1 MNEKQYWYKNIV
13 MTLDYLQT
21 DEKDC
26 GLIVLTSFFKKYY
39 KKKLN
44 INILKSKASYSEN
57 GISVFS
63 LTNLGEKIGLTLE
76 ALQGDFS
83 SFLSLNIDREIIAL
97 ILDNNYYHYVIIEN
111 KDEEYVYLLDPAKGK
126 IKLKLNDF
134 KNKYLNII
142 ITVNKN
148 DNIDEKYL
156 MHEKL
161 DLFSN
166 NIWPIILMLIMSFLG
181 QILLFG
187 STYFIKY
194 ILDEIITKNNN
205 ENTLSIFLFF
215 SWVFLLRI
223 INNYLNSLLEQKLSR
238 KFQYYLLNLFFKKT
252 IHGKSLSLQKINK
265 SDYIQRLNSIGEIS
279 LYYTNVINILFTN
292 SISLLI
298 TSICLGI
305 INWKLYILILAISLI
320 KFIIIF
326 YFKKN
331 LHNKYPKLINN
342 QIEITNKNFEIFLN
356 NIYSKN
362 PEYQTL
368 SINKINDLLNTQKEL
383 NLSILN
389 TTNWNKTTI
398 TFLNVLEQ
406 ILIMYIG
413 ISFFFN
419 KNLSLGNLLLFN
431 SLIMYIDLP
440 IESLTNF
447 LLNFKIMKQNIIRFE
462 FVVFLAEENK
472 NERCIQKIS
481 NIKINNL
488 SFNYDDRQIFNNISL
503 DLNQNIII
511 EGKNGVGKSTFLKL
525 LYGLYDEYQ
534 GNILINNE
542 DDLKIINLNDF
553 RQKIYINSNNIYFPN
568 LTIVEFITLK
578 NEKALKTLKHNIEK
592 YNLIELLI
600 YFNLFFD
607 TKIEDGGMNL
617 SSGQRQLI
625 NLLQLF
631 CFSYDLI
638 LLDEAFENISI
649 NVFTKIKDAIKD
661 FQSEALFIEISHSKK
676 YINNGKIIN
685 F

>member
-1 MNEKQYWYKNIV
+1 

-39 KKKLN
+39 RKKLN
-44 INILKSKASYSEN
+44 INILKSKVNYSEN
-57 GISVFS
+57 GINIFS

-83 SFLSLNIDREIIAL
+83 SFLSLNIDEEIIAL

-148 DNIDEKYL
+148 GNIDEKYL

-194 ILDEIITKNNN
+194 ILDEIIAKNNN
-205 ENTLSIFLFF
+205 EKTLSIFLFF
-215 SWVFLLRI
+215 GWVFLLRI

-238 KFQYYLLNLFFKKT
+238 KFQYDLLNLFFKKT

-265 SDYIQRLNSIGEIS
+265 SDYMQRLNSIGEIS

-305 INWKLYILILAISLI
+305 INWKLYILILGISLT

-368 SINKINDLLNTQKEL
+368 SINKINDLLNAEKEL

-413 ISFFFN
+413 INFFFS
-419 KNLSLGNLLLFN
+419 KNLSIGNLLLFN

-462 FVVFLAEENK
+462 FIIFLAEENK

-481 NIKINNL
+481 TIKINNL
-488 SFNYDDRQIFNNISL
+488 SFNYDDRKIFDNISL
-503 DLNQNIII
+503 DLDQNIII

-534 GNILINNE
+534 GNIFINNE

-578 NEKALKTLKHNIEK
+578 NEKALNTLKHNIEK
-592 YNLIELLI
+592 YNLIELLT

-607 TKIEDGGMNL
+607 TTIEDGGMNL

-649 NVFTKIKDAIKD
+649 NVFAKLKDAIKD

>member
-1 MNEKQYWYKNIV
+1 

-44 INILKSKASYSEN
+44 INILKSKVNYSKN
-57 GISVFS
+57 GISIFS

-83 SFLSLNIDREIIAL
+83 SFLSLNIDEEIIAL
-97 ILDNNYYHYVIIEN
+97 MLDNNYYHYVIIEN
-111 KDEEYVYLLDPAKGK
+111 KDEEYVYLLDPSKGK

-148 DNIDEKYL
+148 GNIDEKYL

-194 ILDEIITKNNN
+194 ILDEIIAKNNN
-205 ENTLSIFLFF
+205 EKTLSIFLFF
-215 SWVFLLRI
+215 GWVFLLRI

-238 KFQYYLLNLFFKKT
+238 KFQYDLLNLFFKKT
-252 IHGKSLSLQKINK
+252 INGKSLSLQKINK

-305 INWKLYILILAISLI
+305 INWKLYILILGISLI

-368 SINKINDLLNTQKEL
+368 SINKINDLLNTKKEL

-406 ILIMYIG
+406 ILIMYMG

-481 NIKINNL
+481 NVKINNL

-578 NEKALKTLKHNIEK
+578 NEKALNTLKHNIEK
-592 YNLIELLI
+592 YNLIELLT

-649 NVFTKIKDAIKD
+649 NVFAKLKDAIKD

>member
-1 MNEKQYWYKNIV
+1 

-44 INILKSKASYSEN
+44 INILKSKVNYSEN
-57 GISVFS
+57 GISIFS
-63 LTNLGEKIGLTLE
+63 LTNLAEKIGLTLE

-83 SFLSLNIDREIIAL
+83 SFLSLNIDKEIIAL
-97 ILDNNYYHYVIIEN
+97 MLDNNYYHYVIIEN

-205 ENTLSIFLFF
+205 EKTLSIFLFF
-215 SWVFLLRI
+215 GWVFLLRI

-305 INWKLYILILAISLI
+305 INWKLYILILGISLT

-368 SINKINDLLNTQKEL
+368 SINKINDLLNAQKEL

-413 ISFFFN
+413 VNFFFS
-419 KNLSLGNLLLFN
+419 KNLSIGNLLLFN

-462 FVVFLAEENK
+462 FIVFLAEENK

-481 NIKINNL
+481 TIKINNL
-488 SFNYDDRQIFNNISL
+488 SFNYDDRKIFDNISL
-503 DLNQNIII
+503 DLDQNIII

-534 GNILINNE
+534 GNIFINNE

-568 LTIVEFITLK
+568 LTIVELITLK
-578 NEKALKTLKHNIEK
+578 NEKALNTLKHNIEK
-592 YNLIELLI
+592 YNLIELLT

-607 TKIEDGGMNL
+607 TTIEDGGMNL

-649 NVFTKIKDAIKD
+649 NVFAKLKDAIKD

>member
-1 MNEKQYWYKNIV
+1 

-63 LTNLGEKIGLTLE
+63 LTNLGEKIGLSLE

-148 DNIDEKYL
+148 GNIDEKYL

-166 NIWPIILMLIMSFLG
+166 NIWSIILMLIMSFLG

-205 ENTLSIFLFF
+205 EKTLSIFLFF

-238 KFQYYLLNLFFKKT
+238 KFQYDLLNLFFKKT

-305 INWKLYILILAISLI
+305 INWKLYILILGISLI

-406 ILIMYIG
+406 ILIMYMG

-488 SFNYDDRQIFNNISL
+488 SFNYYDRQIFDNISL

-578 NEKALKTLKHNIEK
+578 NEKALNTLKHNIEK
-592 YNLIELLI
+592 YNLIELLT

-607 TKIEDGGMNL
+607 TTIEDGGMNL

-649 NVFTKIKDAIKD
+649 NVFAKLKDAIKD

>member
-1 MNEKQYWYKNIV
+1 

-39 KKKLN
+39 RKKLN
-44 INILKSKASYSEN
+44 INILKSKVNYSEN
-57 GISVFS
+57 GINIFS

-83 SFLSLNIDREIIAL
+83 SFLSLNIDEEIIAL

-148 DNIDEKYL
+148 GNIDEKYL
-156 MHEKL
+156 IHEKL

-166 NIWPIILMLIMSFLG
+166 NIWSIILMLIMSFLG

-194 ILDEIITKNNN
+194 ILDEIIAKNNN
-205 ENTLSIFLFF
+205 EKTLSIFLFF
-215 SWVFLLRI
+215 GWVFLLRI

-238 KFQYYLLNLFFKKT
+238 KFQYDLLNLFFKKT
-252 IHGKSLSLQKINK
+252 IQGKSLSLQKINK

-305 INWKLYILILAISLI
+305 INWKLYILILGISLT

-383 NLSILN
+383 NLSVLN

-413 ISFFFN
+413 INFFFS
-419 KNLSLGNLLLFN
+419 KNLSIGNLLLFN

-447 LLNFKIMKQNIIRFE
+447 LLNFKITKQNIIRFE
-462 FVVFLAEENK
+462 FIVFLAEENK

-481 NIKINNL
+481 TIKINNL
-488 SFNYDDRQIFNNISL
+488 SFNYDDRQIFDNISL
-503 DLNQNIII
+503 DLDQNIII

-534 GNILINNE
+534 GNIFINNE
-542 DDLKIINLNDF
+542 DDLKIINLNDY

-578 NEKALKTLKHNIEK
+578 NEKALNTLKHNIEK
-592 YNLIELLI
+592 YNLIELLT

-649 NVFTKIKDAIKD
+649 NVFAKLKDAIKD

-676 YINNGKIIN
+676 YINEGKIIN

>member
-1 MNEKQYWYKNIV
+1 

-44 INILKSKASYSEN
+44 INILKSKVNYSEN

-83 SFLSLNIDREIIAL
+83 SFLSLNIDEEIIAL

-142 ITVNKN
+142 MTVNKN

-194 ILDEIITKNNN
+194 ILDEIIAKNNN
-205 ENTLSIFLFF
+205 EKTLSIFLFF
-215 SWVFLLRI
+215 GWVFLLRI

-238 KFQYYLLNLFFKKT
+238 KFQYDLLNLFFKKT

-265 SDYIQRLNSIGEIS
+265 SDYIQRLNSIGKIS

-305 INWKLYILILAISLI
+305 INWKLYILILGISLI

-368 SINKINDLLNTQKEL
+368 SINKINDLLNAQKEL
-383 NLSILN
+383 NLSVLN

-413 ISFFFN
+413 VNFFFS
-419 KNLSLGNLLLFN
+419 KNLSIGNLLLFN

-462 FVVFLAEENK
+462 FIVFLSEENK

-481 NIKINNL
+481 TIKINNL
-488 SFNYDDRQIFNNISL
+488 SFNYGDRKIFNNISL
-503 DLNQNIII
+503 DLDQNIII

-534 GNILINNE
+534 GNIFINNE

-578 NEKALKTLKHNIEK
+578 NEKALNTLKHNIEK
-592 YNLIELLI
+592 YNLIELLT

-649 NVFTKIKDAIKD
+649 DVFAKLKDAIKD

>member
-1 MNEKQYWYKNIV
+1 

-39 KKKLN
+39 RKKLN
-44 INILKSKASYSEN
+44 INILKSKVNYSEN
-57 GISVFS
+57 GINIFS

-83 SFLSLNIDREIIAL
+83 SFLSLNIDEEIIAL

-148 DNIDEKYL
+148 GNIDEKYL

-194 ILDEIITKNNN
+194 ILDEIIAKNNN
-205 ENTLSIFLFF
+205 EKTLSIFLFF
-215 SWVFLLRI
+215 GWVFLLRI

-238 KFQYYLLNLFFKKT
+238 KFQYDLLNLFFKKT

-305 INWKLYILILAISLI
+305 INWKLYILILGISLI

-368 SINKINDLLNTQKEL
+368 SINKINDLLNAQKEL
-383 NLSILN
+383 NLSVLN

-413 ISFFFN
+413 INFFFS
-419 KNLSLGNLLLFN
+419 KNLSIGNLLLFN

-462 FVVFLAEENK
+462 FIVFLAEENK

-488 SFNYDDRQIFNNISL
+488 SFNYDDRKIFDNISL
-503 DLNQNIII
+503 DLDQNIII

-534 GNILINNE
+534 GNIFINNE
-542 DDLKIINLNDF
+542 DDLKIINLNDY

-578 NEKALKTLKHNIEK
+578 NEKALNTLKHNIEK
-592 YNLIELLI
+592 YNLIELLT

-649 NVFTKIKDAIKD
+649 NVFVKLKDAIKN

-676 YINNGKIIN
+676 YINEGKIIN

>member
-1 MNEKQYWYKNIV
+1 

-39 KKKLN
+39 RKKLN
-44 INILKSKASYSEN
+44 INILKSKVNYSEN
-57 GISVFS
+57 GINIFS

-83 SFLSLNIDREIIAL
+83 SFLSLNIDEEIIAL

-194 ILDEIITKNNN
+194 ILDEIIAKNNN
-205 ENTLSIFLFF
+205 EKTLSIFLFF
-215 SWVFLLRI
+215 GWVFLLRI

-238 KFQYYLLNLFFKKT
+238 KFQYDLLNLFFKKT
-252 IHGKSLSLQKINK
+252 IQGKSLSLQKINK

-305 INWKLYILILAISLI
+305 INWKLYILILGISLT

-383 NLSILN
+383 NLSVLN

-413 ISFFFN
+413 INFFFS
-419 KNLSLGNLLLFN
+419 KNLSIGNLLLFN

-447 LLNFKIMKQNIIRFE
+447 LLNFKITKQNIIRFE
-462 FVVFLAEENK
+462 FIVFLAEENK

-488 SFNYDDRQIFNNISL
+488 SFNYDDRQIFDNISL
-503 DLNQNIII
+503 DLDQNIII

-534 GNILINNE
+534 GNIFINNE
-542 DDLKIINLNDF
+542 DDLKIINLNDY

-578 NEKALKTLKHNIEK
+578 NEKALNTLKHNIEK
-592 YNLIELLI
+592 YNLIELLT

-649 NVFTKIKDAIKD
+649 NVFAKLKDAIKD

-676 YINNGKIIN
+676 YINEGKIIN

>member
-1 MNEKQYWYKNIV
+1 

-39 KKKLN
+39 RKKLN
-44 INILKSKASYSEN
+44 INILKSKVNYSEN
-57 GISVFS
+57 GINIFS

-83 SFLSLNIDREIIAL
+83 SFLSLNIDEEIIAL

-111 KDEEYVYLLDPAKGK
+111 KDEEYVYLLDPANGK

-148 DNIDEKYL
+148 GNIDEKYL

-194 ILDEIITKNNN
+194 ILDEIIAKNNN
-205 ENTLSIFLFF
+205 EKTLSIFLFF
-215 SWVFLLRI
+215 GWVFLLRI

-238 KFQYYLLNLFFKKT
+238 KFQYDLLNLFFKKT

-305 INWKLYILILAISLI
+305 INWKLYILILGISLT

-368 SINKINDLLNTQKEL
+368 SINKINDLLNAQKEL

-413 ISFFFN
+413 INFFFS
-419 KNLSLGNLLLFN
+419 KNLSIGNLLLFN

-462 FVVFLAEENK
+462 FIVFLVEENK

-488 SFNYDDRQIFNNISL
+488 SFNYDDRQIFDNISL
-503 DLNQNIII
+503 DLDQNIII

-534 GNILINNE
+534 GNIFINNE

-578 NEKALKTLKHNIEK
+578 NEKALNTLKHNIEK
-592 YNLIELLI
+592 YNLIELLT

-649 NVFTKIKDAIKD
+649 NVFAKLKDAIKD

>member
-1 MNEKQYWYKNIV
+1 

-44 INILKSKASYSEN
+44 INILKSKVNYSEN
-57 GISVFS
+57 GISIFS

-83 SFLSLNIDREIIAL
+83 SFLLLNIDKEIIAL
-97 ILDNNYYHYVIIEN
+97 MLDNNYYHYVIIEN

-134 KNKYLNII
+134 KDKYLNII

-148 DNIDEKYL
+148 GNIDEKYL

-166 NIWPIILMLIMSFLG
+166 NILPIILMLIMSFLG

-205 ENTLSIFLFF
+205 EKTLSIFLFF
-215 SWVFLLRI
+215 GWVFLLRI

-238 KFQYYLLNLFFKKT
+238 KFQYDLLNLFFKKT
-252 IHGKSLSLQKINK
+252 IRGKSLSLQKINK

-279 LYYTNVINILFTN
+279 LYYTSVINILFTN
-292 SISLLI
+292 SISSLI

-305 INWKLYILILAISLI
+305 INWKLYILILGISLI

-331 LHNKYPKLINN
+331 LHNRYPKLINN

-362 PEYQTL
+362 PEYQIL

-406 ILIMYIG
+406 ILIMYMG

-488 SFNYDDRQIFNNISL
+488 SFNYDDRQIFDNISL

-578 NEKALKTLKHNIEK
+578 NEKALNTLKHNIEK
-592 YNLIELLI
+592 YNLIELLT

-607 TKIEDGGMNL
+607 TKIEDGGINL

-631 CFSYDLI
+631 CFNYDLI
-638 LLDEAFENISI
+638 LLDEAFENISTD
-649 NVFTKIKDAIKD
+649 VFTKLKDAIKD

>member
-1 MNEKQYWYKNIV
+1 

-39 KKKLN
+39 RKKLN
-44 INILKSKASYSEN
+44 INILKSKVNYSEN
-57 GISVFS
+57 GINIFN
-63 LTNLGEKIGLTLE
+63 LKNLGEKIGLTLE

-83 SFLSLNIDREIIAL
+83 SFLSLNIDEEIIAL

-148 DNIDEKYL
+148 GNIDEKYL

-166 NIWPIILMLIMSFLG
+166 NIWSIILMLIMSFLG
-181 QILLFG
+181 QILLFR

-194 ILDEIITKNNN
+194 ILDEIIAKNNN
-205 ENTLSIFLFF
+205 EKTLSIFLFF
-215 SWVFLLRI
+215 GWVFLLRI

-238 KFQYYLLNLFFKKT
+238 KFQYDLLNLFFKKT

-305 INWKLYILILAISLI
+305 INWKLYILILGISLT

-368 SINKINDLLNTQKEL
+368 SINKINDLLNAQKEL

-413 ISFFFN
+413 INFFFS

-462 FVVFLAEENK
+462 FIVFLAEENK

-488 SFNYDDRQIFNNISL
+488 SFNYDDRQIFDNISL
-503 DLNQNIII
+503 DLDQNTII

-534 GNILINNE
+534 GNIFINNE

-578 NEKALKTLKHNIEK
+578 NEKALNTLKHNIEK
-592 YNLIELLI
+592 YNLIELLT

-649 NVFTKIKDAIKD
+649 NVFAKLKDAIKD

>member
-1 MNEKQYWYKNIV
+1 

-39 KKKLN
+39 RKKLN
-44 INILKSKASYSEN
+44 INILKSKVNYSEN
-57 GISVFS
+57 GINIFS

-83 SFLSLNIDREIIAL
+83 SFLSLNIDEEIIAL

-148 DNIDEKYL
+148 GNIDEKYL

-194 ILDEIITKNNN
+194 ILDEIIAKNNN
-205 ENTLSIFLFF
+205 EKTLSIFLFF
-215 SWVFLLRI
+215 GWVFLLRI

-238 KFQYYLLNLFFKKT
+238 KFQYDLLNLFFKKT

-265 SDYIQRLNSIGEIS
+265 SDYMQRLNSIGEIS

-305 INWKLYILILAISLI
+305 INWKLYILILGISLT

-368 SINKINDLLNTQKEL
+368 SINKINDLLNAQKEL

-413 ISFFFN
+413 VNFFFS
-419 KNLSLGNLLLFN
+419 KNLSIGNLLLFN

-462 FVVFLAEENK
+462 FIVFLAEENK

-481 NIKINNL
+481 TIKINNL
-488 SFNYDDRQIFNNISL
+488 SFNYDDRKIFDNISL
-503 DLNQNIII
+503 DLDQNIII

-534 GNILINNE
+534 GNIFINNE

-578 NEKALKTLKHNIEK
+578 NEKALNTLKHNIEK
-592 YNLIELLI
+592 YNLIELLT

-638 LLDEAFENISI
+638 LLDEAFENITI
-649 NVFTKIKDAIKD
+649 NVFTKLKDAIKD

-676 YINNGKIIN
+676 YINDGKIIN

>member
-1 MNEKQYWYKNIV
+1 

-39 KKKLN
+39 RKKLN
-44 INILKSKASYSEN
+44 INILKSKVNYSEN
-57 GISVFS
+57 GINIFS

-83 SFLSLNIDREIIAL
+83 SFLSLNIDEEIIAL

-148 DNIDEKYL
+148 GNIDEKYL

-194 ILDEIITKNNN
+194 ILDEIIAKNNN
-205 ENTLSIFLFF
+205 EKTLSIFLFF
-215 SWVFLLRI
+215 GWVFLLRI

-238 KFQYYLLNLFFKKT
+238 KFQYDLLNLFFKKT

-265 SDYIQRLNSIGEIS
+265 SDYMQRLNSIGEIS

-305 INWKLYILILAISLI
+305 INWKLYILILGISLT

-368 SINKINDLLNTQKEL
+368 SINKINDLLNAQKEL

-413 ISFFFN
+413 VNFFFS
-419 KNLSLGNLLLFN
+419 KNLSIGNLLLFN

-462 FVVFLAEENK
+462 FIVFLAEENK

-481 NIKINNL
+481 TIKINNL
-488 SFNYDDRQIFNNISL
+488 SFNYDDRKIFENISL
-503 DLNQNIII
+503 DLDQNIII

-534 GNILINNE
+534 GNIFINNE

-568 LTIVEFITLK
+568 LTIVELITLK
-578 NEKALKTLKHNIEK
+578 NEKALNTLKHNIEK
-592 YNLIELLI
+592 YNLIELLT

-607 TKIEDGGMNL
+607 TTIEDGGMNL

-649 NVFTKIKDAIKD
+649 NVFAKLKDAIKD

-676 YINNGKIIN
+676 YINEGKIIN

>member
-1 MNEKQYWYKNIV
+1 

-39 KKKLN
+39 RKKLN
-44 INILKSKASYSEN
+44 INILKSKVNYSEN
-57 GISVFS
+57 GINIFS

-83 SFLSLNIDREIIAL
+83 SFLSLNIDEEIIAL

-148 DNIDEKYL
+148 GNIDEKYL
-156 MHEKL
+156 IHEKL

-166 NIWPIILMLIMSFLG
+166 NIWSIILMLIMSLLG

-194 ILDEIITKNNN
+194 ILDEIIAKNNN
-205 ENTLSIFLFF
+205 EKTLSIFLFF
-215 SWVFLLRI
+215 GWVFLLRI

-238 KFQYYLLNLFFKKT
+238 KFQYDLLNLFFKKT

-305 INWKLYILILAISLI
+305 INWKLYILILGISLI

-368 SINKINDLLNTQKEL
+368 SINKINDLLNAQKEL

-413 ISFFFN
+413 INFFFS
-419 KNLSLGNLLLFN
+419 KNLSIGNLLLFN

-462 FVVFLAEENK
+462 FIVFLAEENK

-481 NIKINNL
+481 TIKINNL
-488 SFNYDDRQIFNNISL
+488 SFNYDDRKIFDNISL
-503 DLNQNIII
+503 DLDQNIII

-534 GNILINNE
+534 GNIFINNE

-578 NEKALKTLKHNIEK
+578 NEKALNTLKHNI
-592 YNLIELLI
+592 
-600 YFNLFFD
+600 
-607 TKIEDGGMNL
+607 DGGMNL

-638 LLDEAFENISI
+638 LLDEAFENITI
-649 NVFTKIKDAIKD
+649 NVFIKLKDAIKD

-676 YINNGKIIN
+676 YINDGKIIN

>member
-1 MNEKQYWYKNIV
+1 

-44 INILKSKASYSEN
+44 INILKSKVNYSKN
-57 GISVFS
+57 GISIFS

-83 SFLSLNIDREIIAL
+83 SFLSLNIDEEIIAL

-148 DNIDEKYL
+148 GNIDEKYL

-194 ILDEIITKNNN
+194 ILDEIIAKNNN
-205 ENTLSIFLFF
+205 EKTLSIFLFF
-215 SWVFLLRI
+215 GWVFLLRI

-238 KFQYYLLNLFFKKT
+238 KFQYDLLNLFFKKT

-305 INWKLYILILAISLI
+305 INWKLYILILGISLI

-342 QIEITNKNFEIFLN
+342 QIKITNKNFEIFLN

-362 PEYQTL
+362 PEYQIL

-578 NEKALKTLKHNIEK
+578 NEKALNTLKHNIEK
-592 YNLIELLI
+592 YNLIELLT

-649 NVFTKIKDAIKD
+649 DVFAKLKDAIKD

>member
-1 MNEKQYWYKNIV
+1 

-44 INILKSKASYSEN
+44 INILKSKANYSEN

-63 LTNLGEKIGLTLE
+63 LTNLAEKIGLTLE

-83 SFLSLNIDREIIAL
+83 SFLSLNIDKEIITL
-97 ILDNNYYHYVIIEN
+97 IQDNNYYHYVIIEN

-148 DNIDEKYL
+148 GNIDEKYL

-194 ILDEIITKNNN
+194 ILDEIIAKNNN
-205 ENTLSIFLFF
+205 EKTLSIFLFF
-215 SWVFLLRI
+215 GWVFLLRI

-238 KFQYYLLNLFFKKT
+238 KFQYDLLNLFFKKT

-305 INWKLYILILAISLI
+305 INWKLYILILGISLI

-342 QIEITNKNFEIFLN
+342 QIKITNKNFEIFLN

-368 SINKINDLLNTQKEL
+368 SINKINDLLNAQKEL
-383 NLSILN
+383 NLSVLN

-413 ISFFFN
+413 INFFFS
-419 KNLSLGNLLLFN
+419 KNLSIGNLLLFN

-462 FVVFLAEENK
+462 FIIFLAEENK

-488 SFNYDDRQIFNNISL
+488 SFNYDDRKIFDNISL
-503 DLNQNIII
+503 DLDQNIII
-511 EGKNGVGKSTFLKL
+511 EGKNGAGKSTFLKL
-525 LYGLYDEYQ
+525 LYGLYNEYQ
-534 GNILINNE
+534 GNIFINNE

-578 NEKALKTLKHNIEK
+578 NEKALNTLKHNIEK
-592 YNLIELLI
+592 YNLIELLT
-600 YFNLFFD
+600 YFNLLFD

-649 NVFTKIKDAIKD
+649 NVFAKLKDAIKD

>member
-1 MNEKQYWYKNIV
+1 

-39 KKKLN
+39 RKKLN
-44 INILKSKASYSEN
+44 INILKSKVNYSEN
-57 GISVFS
+57 GINIFS

-83 SFLSLNIDREIIAL
+83 SFLSLNIDEEIIAL

-148 DNIDEKYL
+148 GNIDEKYL
-156 MHEKL
+156 IHEKL

-166 NIWPIILMLIMSFLG
+166 NIWSIILMLIMSFLG

-194 ILDEIITKNNN
+194 ILDEIIAKNNN
-205 ENTLSIFLFF
+205 EKTLSIFLFF
-215 SWVFLLRI
+215 GWVFLLRI

-238 KFQYYLLNLFFKKT
+238 KFQYDLLNLFFKKT

-305 INWKLYILILAISLI
+305 INWKLYILILGISLI

-368 SINKINDLLNTQKEL
+368 SINKINDVLNAQKEL

-413 ISFFFN
+413 INFFFS
-419 KNLSLGNLLLFN
+419 KNLSIGNLLLFN

-462 FVVFLAEENK
+462 FIVFLAEENK

-481 NIKINNL
+481 TIKINNL
-488 SFNYDDRQIFNNISL
+488 SFNYDDRKIFDNISL
-503 DLNQNIII
+503 DLDQNIII

-534 GNILINNE
+534 GNIFINNE

-578 NEKALKTLKHNIEK
+578 NEKALNTLKHNIEK
-592 YNLIELLI
+592 YNLIELLT

-649 NVFTKIKDAIKD
+649 DVFAKLKDAIKD
-661 FQSEALFIEISHSKK
+661 FQSKALFIEISHSKK

>member
-1 MNEKQYWYKNIV
+1 

-39 KKKLN
+39 RKKLN
-44 INILKSKASYSEN
+44 INILKSKVNYSEN
-57 GISVFS
+57 GINIFS

-83 SFLSLNIDREIIAL
+83 SFLSLNIDEEIIAL

-148 DNIDEKYL
+148 GNIDEKYL
-156 MHEKL
+156 IHEKL

-166 NIWPIILMLIMSFLG
+166 NIWSIILMLIMSFLG

-194 ILDEIITKNNN
+194 ILDEIIAKNNN
-205 ENTLSIFLFF
+205 EKTLSIFLFF
-215 SWVFLLRI
+215 GWVFLLRI

-238 KFQYYLLNLFFKKT
+238 KFQYDLLNLFFKKT

-292 SISLLI
+292 SISSLI

-305 INWKLYILILAISLI
+305 INWKLYILILGISLI

-368 SINKINDLLNTQKEL
+368 SINKINNLLNTQKEL

-462 FVVFLAEENK
+462 FVIFLAEENK

-481 NIKINNL
+481 TIKINNL
-488 SFNYDDRQIFNNISL
+488 SFNYGDRKIFNNISL
-503 DLNQNIII
+503 DLDQNIII

-534 GNILINNE
+534 GNIFINNE

-568 LTIVEFITLK
+568 LTIIEFITLK
-578 NEKALKTLKHNIEK
+578 NEKALNTLKHNIEK
-592 YNLIELLI
+592 YNLIELLT

-631 CFSYDLI
+631 CFRYDLI

-649 NVFTKIKDAIKD
+649 NVFVKLKDAIKN

>member
-1 MNEKQYWYKNIV
+1 

-39 KKKLN
+39 IKKLN
-44 INILKSKASYSEN
+44 INILKSKVNYSEN
-57 GISVFS
+57 GINIFS

-83 SFLSLNIDREIIAL
+83 SFLSLNIDEEIIAL

-148 DNIDEKYL
+148 GNIDEKYL
-156 MHEKL
+156 IHEKL

-166 NIWPIILMLIMSFLG
+166 NIWSIILMLIMSFLG

-194 ILDEIITKNNN
+194 ILDEIIAKNNN
-205 ENTLSIFLFF
+205 EKTLSIFLFF
-215 SWVFLLRI
+215 GWVFLLRI

-238 KFQYYLLNLFFKKT
+238 KFQYDLLNLFFKKT

-305 INWKLYILILAISLI
+305 INWKLYILILGISLT

-368 SINKINDLLNTQKEL
+368 SINKINDLLNAQKEL
-383 NLSILN
+383 NLSVLN

-413 ISFFFN
+413 INFFFS
-419 KNLSLGNLLLFN
+419 KNLSIGNLLLFN

-462 FVVFLAEENK
+462 FIIFLAEENK

-488 SFNYDDRQIFNNISL
+488 SFIYDDRKIFDNISL
-503 DLNQNIII
+503 DLDQNIII
-511 EGKNGVGKSTFLKL
+511 EGKNGAGKSTFLKL

-534 GNILINNE
+534 GNIFINNE

-578 NEKALKTLKHNIEK
+578 NEKALNTLKHNIEK
-592 YNLIELLI
+592 YNLIELLT

-649 NVFTKIKDAIKD
+649 NVFAKLKDAIKD

>member
-1 MNEKQYWYKNIV
+1 

-44 INILKSKASYSEN
+44 INILKSKANYSEN

-63 LTNLGEKIGLTLE
+63 LTNLAEKIGLTLE

-83 SFLSLNIDREIIAL
+83 SFLSLNIDEEIIAL

-148 DNIDEKYL
+148 GNIDEKYL

-205 ENTLSIFLFF
+205 EKTLSIFLFF
-215 SWVFLLRI
+215 GWVFLLRI
-223 INNYLNSLLEQKLSR
+223 INNDLNSLLEQKLSR

-305 INWKLYILILAISLI
+305 INWKLYILIFAISLI

-362 PEYQTL
+362 PEYQAL

-488 SFNYDDRQIFNNISL
+488 SFNYDDRQIFDNISL

-578 NEKALKTLKHNIEK
+578 NEKALNTLKHNIEK

>member
-1 MNEKQYWYKNIV
+1 

-39 KKKLN
+39 RKKLN
-44 INILKSKASYSEN
+44 INILKSKVNYSEN
-57 GISVFS
+57 GINIFS

-83 SFLSLNIDREIIAL
+83 SFLSLNIDEEIIAL

-148 DNIDEKYL
+148 GNIDEKYL
-156 MHEKL
+156 IHEKL

-166 NIWPIILMLIMSFLG
+166 NIWSIILMLIMSLLG

-194 ILDEIITKNNN
+194 ILDEIIAKNNN
-205 ENTLSIFLFF
+205 EKTLSIFLFF
-215 SWVFLLRI
+215 GWVFLLRI

-238 KFQYYLLNLFFKKT
+238 KFQYDLLNLFFKKT

-305 INWKLYILILAISLI
+305 INWKLYILILGISLT

-368 SINKINDLLNTQKEL
+368 SINKINDLLNAQKEL

-413 ISFFFN
+413 INFFFS
-419 KNLSLGNLLLFN
+419 KNLSIGNLLLFN

-462 FVVFLAEENK
+462 FIVFLAEENK

-481 NIKINNL
+481 TIKINNL
-488 SFNYDDRQIFNNISL
+488 SFNYDDRKIFDNISL
-503 DLNQNIII
+503 DLDENIII

-534 GNILINNE
+534 GNIFINNE

-578 NEKALKTLKHNIEK
+578 NEKALNTLKHNIEK
-592 YNLIELLI
+592 YNLIELLT

-625 NLLQLF
+625 NILQLF

-649 NVFTKIKDAIKD
+649 NVFAKLKDAIKD

>member
-1 MNEKQYWYKNIV
+1 

-63 LTNLGEKIGLTLE
+63 LTNLGEKIGLSLE

-142 ITVNKN
+142 IIVNKN

-305 INWKLYILILAISLI
+305 INWKLYILILGISLI

-362 PEYQTL
+362 PEYQAL

-406 ILIMYIG
+406 ILIMYMG

-488 SFNYDDRQIFNNISL
+488 SFNYDDRQIFDNISL

-578 NEKALKTLKHNIEK
+578 NEKALNTLKHNIEK
-592 YNLIELLI
+592 YNLIELLT

-649 NVFTKIKDAIKD
+649 DVFAKLKDAIND

-676 YINNGKIIN
+676 YINDGKIIN

>member
-1 MNEKQYWYKNIV
+1 

-39 KKKLN
+39 RKKLN
-44 INILKSKASYSEN
+44 INILKSKVNYSEN
-57 GISVFS
+57 GINIFS

-83 SFLSLNIDREIIAL
+83 SFLSLNIDEEIIAL

-148 DNIDEKYL
+148 GNIDEKYL
-156 MHEKL
+156 IHEKL

-166 NIWPIILMLIMSFLG
+166 NIWSIILMLIMSFLG

-194 ILDEIITKNNN
+194 ILDEIIAKNNN
-205 ENTLSIFLFF
+205 EKTLSIFLFF
-215 SWVFLLRI
+215 GWVFLLRI

-238 KFQYYLLNLFFKKT
+238 KFQYDLLNLFFKKT

-305 INWKLYILILAISLI
+305 INWKLYILILGISLI

-368 SINKINDLLNTQKEL
+368 SINKINDLLNAQKEL

-413 ISFFFN
+413 VNFFFS
-419 KNLSLGNLLLFN
+419 KNLSIGNLLLFN

-462 FVVFLAEENK
+462 FIVFLAEENK

-481 NIKINNL
+481 TIKINNL
-488 SFNYDDRQIFNNISL
+488 SFNYDDRKIFDNISL
-503 DLNQNIII
+503 YLDQNIII

-534 GNILINNE
+534 GNIFINNE

-578 NEKALKTLKHNIEK
+578 NEKALNTLKHNIEK
-592 YNLIELLI
+592 YNLIELLT

-649 NVFTKIKDAIKD
+649 NVFTKLKDAIKD

-676 YINNGKIIN
+676 YINDGKIIN

>member
-1 MNEKQYWYKNIV
+1 

-39 KKKLN
+39 RKKLN
-44 INILKSKASYSEN
+44 INILKSKVNYSEN
-57 GISVFS
+57 GINIFS

-76 ALQGDFS
+76 TLQGDFS
-83 SFLSLNIDREIIAL
+83 SFLSLNIDEEIIAL

-148 DNIDEKYL
+148 GNIDEKYL

-194 ILDEIITKNNN
+194 ILDEIIVKNNN
-205 ENTLSIFLFF
+205 EKTLSIFLFF
-215 SWVFLLRI
+215 GWVFLLRI

-238 KFQYYLLNLFFKKT
+238 KFQYDLLNLFFKKT

-305 INWKLYILILAISLI
+305 INWKLYILILGISLI

-368 SINKINDLLNTQKEL
+368 SINKINDLLNAQKEL

-413 ISFFFN
+413 INLFFS
-419 KNLSLGNLLLFN
+419 KNLSIGNLLLFN

-462 FVVFLAEENK
+462 FIVFLAEENK

-481 NIKINNL
+481 TIKINNL
-488 SFNYDDRQIFNNISL
+488 SFNYDDRKIFDNISL
-503 DLNQNIII
+503 DLDQNIII

-534 GNILINNE
+534 GNIFINNE

-568 LTIVEFITLK
+568 LTIVELITLK
-578 NEKALKTLKHNIEK
+578 NEKALNTLKHNIEK
-592 YNLIELLI
+592 YNLIELLT

-607 TKIEDGGMNL
+607 TTIEDGGMNL

-649 NVFTKIKDAIKD
+649 DVFAKLKDAIKD

>member
-1 MNEKQYWYKNIV
+1 

-39 KKKLN
+39 RKKLN
-44 INILKSKASYSEN
+44 INILKSKVNYSEN
-57 GISVFS
+57 GINIFS

-83 SFLSLNIDREIIAL
+83 SFLSLNIDEEIIAL

-148 DNIDEKYL
+148 GNIDEKYL
-156 MHEKL
+156 IHEKL

-166 NIWPIILMLIMSFLG
+166 NIWSIILMLIMSFLG

-194 ILDEIITKNNN
+194 ILDEIIAKNNN
-205 ENTLSIFLFF
+205 EKTLSIFLFF
-215 SWVFLLRI
+215 GWVFLLRI

-238 KFQYYLLNLFFKKT
+238 KFQYDLLNLFFKKT

-305 INWKLYILILAISLI
+305 INWKLYILILGISLI

-368 SINKINDLLNTQKEL
+368 SINKINDLLNAQKEL

-413 ISFFFN
+413 INFFFS
-419 KNLSLGNLLLFN
+419 KNLSIGNLLLFN

-462 FVVFLAEENK
+462 FIVFLAEENK

-481 NIKINNL
+481 TIKINNL
-488 SFNYDDRQIFNNISL
+488 SFNYDDRKIFDNISL
-503 DLNQNIII
+503 YLDQNIII

-534 GNILINNE
+534 GNIFINNE

-568 LTIVEFITLK
+568 LTIIEFITLK
-578 NEKALKTLKHNIEK
+578 NEKALNTLKHNIEK
-592 YNLIELLI
+592 YNLIELLT

-649 NVFTKIKDAIKD
+649 NVFDKLKDAIKD

>member
-1 MNEKQYWYKNIV
+1 

-39 KKKLN
+39 RKKLN
-44 INILKSKASYSEN
+44 INILKSKVNYSEN
-57 GISVFS
+57 GINIFS

-83 SFLSLNIDREIIAL
+83 SFLSLNIDEEIIAL

-148 DNIDEKYL
+148 NNIDEKYL
-156 MHEKL
+156 IHEKL

-166 NIWPIILMLIMSFLG
+166 NIWSIILMLIMSFLG

-194 ILDEIITKNNN
+194 ILDEIIAKNNN
-205 ENTLSIFLFF
+205 EKTLSIFLFF
-215 SWVFLLRI
+215 GWVFLLRI

-238 KFQYYLLNLFFKKT
+238 KFQYDLLNLFFKKT

-305 INWKLYILILAISLI
+305 INWKLYILILGISLI

-368 SINKINDLLNTQKEL
+368 SINKINDLLNAQKEL

-413 ISFFFN
+413 INFFFN
-419 KNLSLGNLLLFN
+419 KNLSIGNLLLFN

-462 FVVFLAEENK
+462 FIVFLAEENK

-481 NIKINNL
+481 TIKINNL
-488 SFNYDDRQIFNNISL
+488 SFNYDDRKIFNNISL
-503 DLNQNIII
+503 DLDQNIII

-534 GNILINNE
+534 GNIFINNE

-553 RQKIYINSNNIYFPN
+553 RQKIYINSNSIYFPN

-578 NEKALKTLKHNIEK
+578 NEKALNTLKHNIEK
-592 YNLIELLI
+592 YNLIELLT

-617 SSGQRQLI
+617 SSGQRQVI

-649 NVFTKIKDAIKD
+649 NVFTKLKDAIKD

-676 YINNGKIIN
+676 YINDGKIIN

>member
-1 MNEKQYWYKNIV
+1 

-44 INILKSKASYSEN
+44 INILKSKVNYSEN

-83 SFLSLNIDREIIAL
+83 SFLSLNIDEEIIAL

-142 ITVNKN
+142 MTVNKN

-305 INWKLYILILAISLI
+305 INWKLYILIFAISLI

-368 SINKINDLLNTQKEL
+368 SINKINYLLNAQKEL
-383 NLSILN
+383 NLTILN

-472 NERCIQKIS
+472 NERYIQKIS
-481 NIKINNL
+481 NIKIKNL

-578 NEKALKTLKHNIEK
+578 NEKALNTLKHNIEK
-592 YNLIELLI
+592 YNLIELLT

-607 TKIEDGGMNL
+607 TKIEDGGINL

>member
-1 MNEKQYWYKNIV
+1 

-39 KKKLN
+39 RKKLN
-44 INILKSKASYSEN
+44 INILKSKVNYSEN
-57 GISVFS
+57 GINIFS

-83 SFLSLNIDREIIAL
+83 SFLSLNIDEEIIAL

-148 DNIDEKYL
+148 GNIDEKYL

-194 ILDEIITKNNN
+194 ILDEIIAKNNN
-205 ENTLSIFLFF
+205 EKTLSIFLFF
-215 SWVFLLRI
+215 GWVFLLRI

-238 KFQYYLLNLFFKKT
+238 KFQYDLLNLFFKKT

-265 SDYIQRLNSIGEIS
+265 SDYMQRLNSIGEIS

-305 INWKLYILILAISLI
+305 INWKLYILILGISLT

-368 SINKINDLLNTQKEL
+368 SINKINDLLNAEKEL

-413 ISFFFN
+413 INFFFS
-419 KNLSLGNLLLFN
+419 KNLSIGNLLLFN

-462 FVVFLAEENK
+462 FIIFLAEENK

-481 NIKINNL
+481 TIKINNL
-488 SFNYDDRQIFNNISL
+488 SFNYDDRKIFDNISL
-503 DLNQNIII
+503 DLDQNIII

-534 GNILINNE
+534 GNIFINNE

-578 NEKALKTLKHNIEK
+578 NEKALNTLKHNIEK
-592 YNLIELLI
+592 YNLIELLT

-607 TKIEDGGMNL
+607 TTIEDGGMNL

-649 NVFTKIKDAIKD
+649 DVFAKLKDAIKD
-661 FQSEALFIEISHSKK
+661 FQSKALFIEISHSKK

>member
-1 MNEKQYWYKNIV
+1 

-39 KKKLN
+39 RKKLN
-44 INILKSKASYSEN
+44 INILKSKVNYSEN
-57 GISVFS
+57 GINIFS

-83 SFLSLNIDREIIAL
+83 SFLSLNIDEEIIAL

-148 DNIDEKYL
+148 GNIDEKYL

-194 ILDEIITKNNN
+194 VLDEIIAKNNN
-205 ENTLSIFLFF
+205 EKTLSIFLFF
-215 SWVFLLRI
+215 GWVFLLRI

-238 KFQYYLLNLFFKKT
+238 KFQYDLLNLFFKKT

-305 INWKLYILILAISLI
+305 INWKLYILIIGISLT

-368 SINKINDLLNTQKEL
+368 SINKINDLLNAQKEL
-383 NLSILN
+383 NLSVLN

-413 ISFFFN
+413 INFFFS
-419 KNLSLGNLLLFN
+419 KNLSIGNLLLFN
-431 SLIMYIDLP
+431 SLIMHIDLP

-462 FVVFLAEENK
+462 FIVFLAEENK

-488 SFNYDDRQIFNNISL
+488 SFNYDDRQIFDNISL
-503 DLNQNIII
+503 DLDQNIII

-534 GNILINNE
+534 GNIFINSE

-553 RQKIYINSNNIYFPN
+553 RQKIYINSNNIYFSN
-568 LTIVEFITLK
+568 LTIIEFITLK
-578 NEKALKTLKHNIEK
+578 NEKALNTLKHNIEK
-592 YNLIELLI
+592 YNLIELLT

-649 NVFTKIKDAIKD
+649 NVFAKLKDAIKD

>member
-1 MNEKQYWYKNIV
+1 

-39 KKKLN
+39 RKKLN
-44 INILKSKASYSEN
+44 INILKSKVNYSEN
-57 GISVFS
+57 GINIFS

-83 SFLSLNIDREIIAL
+83 SFLSLNIDEEIIAL

-194 ILDEIITKNNN
+194 ILDEIIAKNNN
-205 ENTLSIFLFF
+205 EKTLSIFLFF
-215 SWVFLLRI
+215 GWVFLLRI

-238 KFQYYLLNLFFKKT
+238 KFQYDLLNLFFKKT

-305 INWKLYILILAISLI
+305 INWKLYFLILGISLI

-368 SINKINDLLNTQKEL
+368 SINKINDLLNAQKEL
-383 NLSILN
+383 NLSVLN

-413 ISFFFN
+413 INFFFS

-462 FVVFLAEENK
+462 FIVFLAEENK

-488 SFNYDDRQIFNNISL
+488 SFNYEDRKIFDNISL
-503 DLNQNIII
+503 DLDQNIII

-534 GNILINNE
+534 GNIFINSE

-553 RQKIYINSNNIYFPN
+553 RQKIYINSNNIYFSN
-568 LTIVEFITLK
+568 LTIIEFITLK
-578 NEKALKTLKHNIEK
+578 NEKALNTLKHNIEK
-592 YNLIELLI
+592 YNLIELLT

-649 NVFTKIKDAIKD
+649 DVFAKLKDAIKD

>member
-1 MNEKQYWYKNIV
+1 

-21 DEKDC
+21 DKKDC

-39 KKKLN
+39 RKKLN
-44 INILKSKASYSEN
+44 INILKSKVNYSEN
-57 GISVFS
+57 GINIFS

-83 SFLSLNIDREIIAL
+83 SFLSLNIDKEIIAL
-97 ILDNNYYHYVIIEN
+97 IADNNYYHYVIIEN

-134 KNKYLNII
+134 RNKYLNII

-148 DNIDEKYL
+148 GNIDEKYL

-194 ILDEIITKNNN
+194 ILDEIIAKNNN
-205 ENTLSIFLFF
+205 EKTLSIFLFF
-215 SWVFLLRI
+215 GWVFLLRI

-238 KFQYYLLNLFFKKT
+238 KFQYDLLNLFFKKT

-305 INWKLYILILAISLI
+305 INWKLYILILGISLT

-331 LHNKYPKLINN
+331 LHSKYPKLINN

-368 SINKINDLLNTQKEL
+368 SINKINDLLNAQKEL
-383 NLSILN
+383 NLSVLN

-413 ISFFFN
+413 INFFFS
-419 KNLSLGNLLLFN
+419 KNLSIGNLLLFN

-462 FVVFLAEENK
+462 FIVFLAEENK

-488 SFNYDDRQIFNNISL
+488 SFNYDDRQIFDNISL
-503 DLNQNIII
+503 DLDQNIII

-578 NEKALKTLKHNIEK
+578 NEKALNTLKHNIEK
-592 YNLIELLI
+592 YNLIELLT

-607 TKIEDGGMNL
+607 TTIEDGGMNL

-625 NLLQLF
+625 NILQLF

-638 LLDEAFENISI
+638 LLDEAFENISV
-649 NVFTKIKDAIKD
+649 NVFAKLKDAIKD

>member
-1 MNEKQYWYKNIV
+1 

-39 KKKLN
+39 RKKLN
-44 INILKSKASYSEN
+44 INILKSKVNYSEN
-57 GISVFS
+57 GINIFN

-83 SFLSLNIDREIIAL
+83 SFLSLNIDEEIIAL
-97 ILDNNYYHYVIIEN
+97 ILNNNYYHYVIIEN

-148 DNIDEKYL
+148 GNIDEKYL

-166 NIWPIILMLIMSFLG
+166 NIWSIILMLIMSFLG

-194 ILDEIITKNNN
+194 ILDEIIAKNNN
-205 ENTLSIFLFF
+205 EKTLSIFLFF
-215 SWVFLLRI
+215 GWVFLLRI

-238 KFQYYLLNLFFKKT
+238 KFQYDLLNLFFKKT

-279 LYYTNVINILFTN
+279 LYYTNIINILFTN

-305 INWKLYILILAISLI
+305 INWKLYILILGISLI

-368 SINKINDLLNTQKEL
+368 SINKINDLLNAQKEL

-413 ISFFFN
+413 VNFFFS
-419 KNLSLGNLLLFN
+419 KNLSIGNLLLFN

-462 FVVFLAEENK
+462 FIVFLAKENK

-481 NIKINNL
+481 TIKINNL
-488 SFNYDDRQIFNNISL
+488 SFNYDDRKIFDNISL
-503 DLNQNIII
+503 DLDQNIII

-534 GNILINNE
+534 GNIFINNE

-553 RQKIYINSNNIYFPN
+553 RKKIYINSNNIYFPN

-578 NEKALKTLKHNIEK
+578 NEKALNTLKHNIEK
-592 YNLIELLI
+592 YNLIELLT

-649 NVFTKIKDAIKD
+649 NVFAKLKDAIKD

>member
-1 MNEKQYWYKNIV
+1 

-83 SFLSLNIDREIIAL
+83 SFLSLNIDEEIIAL

-148 DNIDEKYL
+148 GNIDEKYL

-194 ILDEIITKNNN
+194 VLDEIIAKNNN
-205 ENTLSIFLFF
+205 EKTLSIFLFF
-215 SWVFLLRI
+215 GWVFLLRI

-238 KFQYYLLNLFFKKT
+238 KFQYDLLNLFFKKT

-305 INWKLYILILAISLI
+305 INWKLYILIIGISLT

-356 NIYSKN
+356 IIYSKN

-368 SINKINDLLNTQKEL
+368 SINKINDLLNAQKEL
-383 NLSILN
+383 NLSVLN

-413 ISFFFN
+413 INFFFS
-419 KNLSLGNLLLFN
+419 KNLSIGNLLLFN
-431 SLIMYIDLP
+431 SLIMHIDLP

-462 FVVFLAEENK
+462 FIVFLAEENK

-488 SFNYDDRQIFNNISL
+488 SFNYDDRKIFDNISL
-503 DLNQNIII
+503 YLDQNIII

-534 GNILINNE
+534 GDIFINNE

-578 NEKALKTLKHNIEK
+578 NKKALNTLKHNIEK
-592 YNLIELLI
+592 YNLIELLT

-649 NVFTKIKDAIKD
+649 NVFAKLKDAIKD

>member
-1 MNEKQYWYKNIV
+1 

-44 INILKSKASYSEN
+44 INILKSKVNYSEN
-57 GISVFS
+57 GISIFS
-63 LTNLGEKIGLTLE
+63 LTNLAEKIGLTLE

-83 SFLSLNIDREIIAL
+83 SFLSLNIDKEIIAL
-97 ILDNNYYHYVIIEN
+97 MLDNNYYHYVIIEN

-205 ENTLSIFLFF
+205 EKTLSIFLFF
-215 SWVFLLRI
+215 GWVFLLRI

-305 INWKLYILILAISLI
+305 INWKLYILILGISLI

-368 SINKINDLLNTQKEL
+368 SINKINNLLNTQKEL

-440 IESLTNF
+440 IESLANF

-462 FVVFLAEENK
+462 FVIFLAEENK

-481 NIKINNL
+481 NIKIKNL

-578 NEKALKTLKHNIEK
+578 NEKALNTLKHNIAK
-592 YNLIELLI
+592 YNLIELLT

-631 CFSYDLI
+631 CFNYDLI

-649 NVFTKIKDAIKD
+649 NVFTKLKDAIKD

>member
-1 MNEKQYWYKNIV
+1 

-39 KKKLN
+39 RKKLN
-44 INILKSKASYSEN
+44 INILKSKVNYSEN
-57 GISVFS
+57 GINIFS

-83 SFLSLNIDREIIAL
+83 SFLSLNIDEEIIAL

-148 DNIDEKYL
+148 GNIDEKYL
-156 MHEKL
+156 IHEKL

-166 NIWPIILMLIMSFLG
+166 NIWSIILMLIMSLLG

-194 ILDEIITKNNN
+194 ILDEIIAKNNN
-205 ENTLSIFLFF
+205 EKTLSIFLFF
-215 SWVFLLRI
+215 AWVFLLRI

-238 KFQYYLLNLFFKKT
+238 KFQYDLLNLFFKKT

-305 INWKLYILILAISLI
+305 INWKLYILILGISLT

-368 SINKINDLLNTQKEL
+368 SINKVNDLLNAQKEL
-383 NLSILN
+383 NLSVLN

-413 ISFFFN
+413 INFFFS
-419 KNLSLGNLLLFN
+419 KNLSIGNLLLFN

-462 FVVFLAEENK
+462 FIVFLAEENK

-481 NIKINNL
+481 TIKINNL
-488 SFNYDDRQIFNNISL
+488 SFNYDDRKIFDNISL
-503 DLNQNIII
+503 YLDQNIII

-534 GNILINNE
+534 GNIFINNE

-568 LTIVEFITLK
+568 LTIIEFITLK
-578 NEKALKTLKHNIEK
+578 NEKALNTLKHNIEK
-592 YNLIELLI
+592 YNLIELLT

-649 NVFTKIKDAIKD
+649 SVFTKLKDAIKD
-661 FQSEALFIEISHSKK
+661 FQYEALFIEISHSKK

>member
-1 MNEKQYWYKNIV
+1 

-44 INILKSKASYSEN
+44 INILKSKVNYSEN

-63 LTNLGEKIGLTLE
+63 LINLGEKIGLTLE
-76 ALQGDFS
+76 TLQGDFS
-83 SFLSLNIDREIIAL
+83 SFLSLNIDKEIIVL

-126 IKLKLNDF
+126 IKLKLDDF
-134 KNKYLNII
+134 KKKYLNII
-142 ITVNKN
+142 ITVEKN
-148 DNIDEKYL
+148 DQINKEYL
-156 MHEKL
+156 SNKKL
-161 DLFSN
+161 DLISN
-166 NIWPIILMLIMSFLG
+166 NIWPILLILLMSFLG

-194 ILDEIITKNNN
+194 VLDEIISKNNN
-205 ENTLSIFLFF
+205 EKTLSIFLFF
-215 SWVFLLRI
+215 GWVFLLRI

-238 KFQYYLLNLFFKKT
+238 KFQYDLLNLFFKKT
-252 IHGKSLSLQKINK
+252 INGKSLSLQKINK

-305 INWKLYILILAISLI
+305 INWKLYILILGISLI

-368 SINKINDLLNTQKEL
+368 SINKINDLLNAQKEL
-383 NLSILN
+383 NLSVLN

-398 TFLNVLEQ
+398 TFLNFLEQ

-413 ISFFFN
+413 LNFFFS
-419 KNLSLGNLLLFN
+419 KNLSIGNLLLFN

-462 FVVFLAEENK
+462 FIIFLAEENK

-481 NIKINNL
+481 TIKINNL
-488 SFNYDDRQIFNNISL
+488 SFNYGDRKIFNNISL
-503 DLNQNIII
+503 DLDQNIII
-511 EGKNGVGKSTFLKL
+511 EGKNGAGKSTFLKL

-534 GNILINNE
+534 GNIFINNE

-578 NEKALKTLKHNIEK
+578 NEKALNTLKHNIEK
-592 YNLIELLI
+592 YNLIELLT

-649 NVFTKIKDAIKD
+649 SIFAKLKNAIKD

-676 YINNGKIIN
+676 YINDGKIIN

>member
-1 MNEKQYWYKNIV
+1 

-44 INILKSKASYSEN
+44 INILKSKVNYSEN

-83 SFLSLNIDREIIAL
+83 SFLSLNIDKEIIAL

-126 IKLKLNDF
+126 VKLKLNDF

-148 DNIDEKYL
+148 GNIDEKYL

-194 ILDEIITKNNN
+194 ILDEIIAKNNN
-205 ENTLSIFLFF
+205 EKTLSIFLFF

-238 KFQYYLLNLFFKKT
+238 KFQYDLLNLFFKKT

-265 SDYIQRLNSIGEIS
+265 SNYIQRLNSIGEIS

-305 INWKLYILILAISLI
+305 INWKLYILILGISLI

-368 SINKINDLLNTQKEL
+368 SINKINNLLNTQKEL

-440 IESLTNF
+440 IESLANF

-462 FVVFLAEENK
+462 FVIFLAEENK

-481 NIKINNL
+481 NVKINNL

-578 NEKALKTLKHNIEK
+578 NEKALNTLKHNIAK
-592 YNLIELLI
+592 YNLIELLT

-631 CFSYDLI
+631 CFNYDLI

-649 NVFTKIKDAIKD
+649 NVFTKLKDAIKD